1 MRHFYGYI
9 QHSVT
14 FLLLA
19 GLVTQGCSPVE
30 DVNAELL
37 SDVQRNNGVERK
49 LDEVALRQVEEYKNT
64 GKFSSPLKMNVHCY
78 KAYSRFSPANDTATN
93 FAIKAPCSS
102 LDLDSDNPVVNYM
115 SKLFVVPN
123 APQPNSKIVEVQ
135 CGKPGYPPSA
145 FDHES
150 FAPHLA
156 HGIFPECPPDRS
168 GNRIIPMYRDYSLP
182 RKQPVLAGRE
192 KVIQELDRISNQQ
205 VQEFTKTGQY
215 SSTLSFNPECGR
227 YISSLLD
234 DGKTVVNWI
243 LPGYYCNYT
252 QPDPNHERV
261 PDYTGQYD
269 FVSAV
274 FAVENKQQR
283 TITLSR
289 IVCET
294 SHGSSPDIVKHPPR
308 LVNGVPVC
316 STDDMFAHSD
326 SVKKVLAK
334 QYLPF
339 PTH

>member
-1 MRHFYGYI
+1 MNYFARHTKP
-9 QHSVT
+9 SVT

-19 GLVTQGCSPVE
+19 GLVTQGCSPIE
-30 DVNAELL
+30 DINAELL
-37 SDVQRNNGVERK
+37 SDVQRNNGMERK
-49 LDEVALRQVEEYKNT
+49 LDEVALRQVDEYKNT

-78 KAYSRFSPANDTATN
+78 KAYSRFSPANDAATN

-115 SKLFVVPN
+115 SRLFVVPN

-145 FDHES
+145 FDDES

-261 PDYTGQYD
+261 PDYTDQYD

-274 FAVENKQQR
+274 FAVKNEQQH
-283 TITLSR
+283 TVTLTR
-289 IVCET
+289 IVCEIGI
-294 SHGSSPDIVKHPPR
+294 GSSPDIVKYPPR
-308 LVNGVPVC
+308 LVEGVPVC
-316 STDDMFAHSD
+316 TTDEAGSGKKIRNCSTGG
-326 SVKKVLAK
+326 
-334 QYLPF
+334 
-339 PTH
+339 

>member
-1 MRHFYGYI
+1 MNYFPRPAK
-9 QHSVT
+9 SAVT
-14 FLLLA
+14 VLLLV
-19 GLVTQGCSPVE
+19 GLVTQGCSPIA
-30 DVNAELL
+30 DINAELL
-37 SDVQRNNGVERK
+37 SDVQRNNGIERK
-49 LDEVALRQVEEYKNT
+49 LDEVALRQVEEYKNS

-78 KAYSRFSPANDTATN
+78 KAYSRFSPANDIATN
-93 FAIKAPCSS
+93 FAIEAPCSIW
-102 LDLDSDNPVVNYM
+102 DLDSDNPVVTYM

-123 APQPNSKIVEVQ
+123 VPQPNSKIVEVQ
-135 CGKPGYPPSA
+135 CGKPGYPVAA
-145 FDHES
+145 FDDES
-150 FAPHLA
+150 FAPRLA

-182 RKQPVLAGRE
+182 RKQPVLAGRG

-261 PDYTGQYD
+261 PDYTAQYE

-274 FAVENKQQR
+274 FAVENKQQS
-283 TITLSR
+283 TVTLSR
-289 IVCET
+289 IVCEI
-294 SHGSSPDIVKHPPR
+294 SLGSSPDIVKYPPR
-308 LVNGVPVC
+308 LVEGVPVC
-316 STDDMFAHSD
+316 TTDETGSG
-326 SVKKVLAK
+326 KKILTK
-334 QYLPF
+334 QYPPVPF
-339 PTH
+339 R